1 MRMLV
6 TLCAMCALSMP
17 AAFAQT
23 AAPAPAPAGV
33 TDQDIQLLRSD
44 VQSAKNDIVSHTM
57 MFTSEE
63 SAKFTPVYNSY
74 VGEQR
79 KISDDKVQLIKDY
92 AAAYNTIDDA
102 QANSLTQRLLAI
114 DQKTVALR
122 TAYWPKFVKAIG
134 AKRAATFYQVDNRLS
149 LLVALQLAS
158 NIPLIQ

>member
-23 AAPAPAPAGV
+23 ATPAPNPPGV

-44 VQSAKNDIVSHTM
+44 VQSAKNDIVAHTM
-57 MFTSEE
+57 LFTPEE
-63 SAKFTPVYNSY
+63 SAKFTPVYNDY
-74 VGEQR
+74 VGEQH
-79 KISDDKVQLIKDY
+79 KIADERVQLIKDY
-92 AAAYNTIDDA
+92 AANYSTMDDA
-102 QANSLTQRLLAI
+102 KASSMVQRLLAI
-114 DQKTVALR
+114 DQKTVAMR

-149 LLVALQLAS
+149 LLVNLQLAS
-158 NIPLIQ
+158 NIPLVQ